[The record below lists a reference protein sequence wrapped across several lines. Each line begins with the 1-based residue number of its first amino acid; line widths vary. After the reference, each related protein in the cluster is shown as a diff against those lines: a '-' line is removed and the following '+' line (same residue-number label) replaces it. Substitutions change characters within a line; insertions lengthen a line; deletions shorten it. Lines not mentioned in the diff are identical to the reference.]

1 MDNPL
6 STGGASHWQ
15 NYYPHPVFN
24 VSGEEIPQH
33 AVMLVT
39 GASTIGDDVYYNVAK
54 PDGSTGFYI
63 LNGPTPVAISG
74 WGISTNRFPA
84 QAAYTGTTPVFGAE
98 WGPVNGSWLL
108 QSTGTG
114 FIIVGGSDG
123 SYVRV
128 RDTSTTSTQSPVL
141 IRAQVKGNPAPEA
154 TTFTVDNVLPLAG
167 GLDPVSGNSA
177 TEIVVFKNPRGTWHE
192 DLYDNEEV
200 TCAYQPGA
208 SVSPAADWIL
218 IPVERR
224 RSIRGKAY
232 TAYLTS
238 ATTIEIDGIHA
249 LESGLD
255 PRTDPTDATER
266 VEVSNT
272 AFSQAFADNEDVY
285 ADWNC
290 KAGVWEARKKIP
302 GDAGA
307 SGTYVCVLSGNLAA
321 GSIAT
326 PATGT
331 ATVYSISGPGGT
343 TTSLGTRTVISHRD
357 YILYASGNA
366 YYCQLTYAA
375 EDPADSEF
383 TVISDHMPAWLN
395 SQAGYSLGG
404 VQVFTHGTDAGFD
417 WITLACQEV
426 VTAVACVGGEVT
438 GTTATYYVIACT
450 P

>member
-1 MDNPL
+1 MSGYVDL
-6 STGGASHWQ
+6 TQLDHDELRKLYKKMGAGVKPPSRR
-15 NYYPHPVFN
+15 PTPTARRT
-24 VSGEEIPQH
+24 VSSDRFRLIRGQS
-33 AVMLVT
+33 V
-39 GASTIGDDVYYNVAK
+39 GAQSGSTILIDNVLVLAGGMD
-54 PDGSTGFYI
+54 PSSGNAATQI
-63 LNGPTPVAISG
+63 EVANLFGQSFSDNEAVQAIFSIDASAGVDWETIKTSSG
-74 WGISTNRFPA
+74 TETYR
-84 QAAYTGTTPVFGAE
+84 
-98 WGPVNGSWLL
+98 
-108 QSTGTG
+108 
-114 FIIVGGSDG
+114 
-123 SYVRV
+123 
-128 RDTSTTSTQSPVL
+128 L
-141 IRAQVKGNPAPEA
+141 IRAQVKGNPAPED
-154 TTFTVDNVLPLAG
+154 TTFTVDNVIPLAG
-167 GLDPVSGNSA
+167 GLDPVSGNPA

-218 IPVERR
+218 LPVERR

-383 TVISDHMPAWLN
+383 TVISDHIPAWLN

-417 WITLACQEV
+417 WLTLACQEV
-426 VTAVACVGGEVT
+426 VTAVACVDGEVT